1 MLKPETTALVFVDIQ
16 GKLAT
21 LMYEKDRLFANLV
34 RMARGAHALDIPII
48 WNEQLPD
55 KLGET
60 IPELKETL
68 ESLDKQPLIKKHF
81 SACGNPD
88 FVKTL
93 EATGR
98 KDVLLT
104 GIETHICV
112 YQSAI
117 DLLESGYNV
126 HLVIDATSSRLE
138 HNYHLGV
145 QRIKDAGA
153 VLTSVEMCLLELQE
167 IAEGDRFRELIKII
181 K

>member
-1 MLKPETTALVFVDIQ
+1 MLTPENTTLVFVDIQ

-21 LMYEKDRLFANLV
+21 LMYEKDRLFKNLV
-34 RMARGAHALDIPII
+34 RMAHGAKALDIPII

-60 IPELKETL
+60 IPELKEAL
-68 ESLDKQPLIKKHF
+68 SDMSPLIKKSF
-81 SACGNPD
+81 STCGNPD
-88 FVKTL
+88 FVKQL
-93 EATGR
+93 DSLGR
-98 KDVLLT
+98 KDILLT

-112 YQSAI
+112 YQSAM
-117 DLLESGYNV
+117 DLLDAGYNV

-153 VLTSVEMCLLELQE
+153 ILTSVEMCLLELQK
-167 IAEGDRFRELIKII
+167 IAEGDRFRQLIQII

>member
-1 MLKPETTALVFVDIQ
+1 MITPADTALVFVDIQ

-21 LMYEKDRLFANLV
+21 LMYEKERLFANLV
-34 RMARGAHALDIPII
+34 RMARGAQALEVPII

-55 KLGET
+55 KLGDT
-60 IPELKETL
+60 IPELKAALAGMT
-68 ESLDKQPLIKKHF
+68 PLVKKSF

-88 FVKTL
+88 FVQEL
-93 EATGR
+93 DRLGR
-98 KDVLLT
+98 MNILLT

-112 YQSAI
+112 YQSAM
-117 DLLESGYNV
+117 DLLDAGYRV

-153 VLTSVEMCLLELQE
+153 SLTSVEMCLLELQK
-167 IAEGDRFRELIKII
+167 IAEGDRFRQLIQII

>member
-1 MLKPETTALVFVDIQ
+1 MLTPENTTLVFVDIQ

-21 LMYEKDRLFANLV
+21 LMYEKDRLFTNLV
-34 RMARGAHALDIPII
+34 RMARGAKALDIPII

-60 IPELKETL
+60 IPELKAAL
-68 ESLDKQPLIKKHF
+68 SDMHPLVKKSF
-81 SACGNPD
+81 STCGNPE
-88 FVKTL
+88 FVAQL
-93 EATGR
+93 DGLGR
-98 KDVLLT
+98 KDILLT

-112 YQSAI
+112 YQSAM
-117 DLLESGYNV
+117 DLLAAGYRV

-145 QRIKDAGA
+145 ERIKDAGA
-153 VLTSVEMCLLELQE
+153 ILTSVEMCLLELQK
-167 IAEGDRFRELIKII
+167 IAEGDRFRQLIQII